1 VKTLRGTRQLT
12 RAEGRSIACTLR
24 KFYPVLFESVPGL
37 KDALPI
43 SILDGY
49 RHRINREKKQ
59 EVMTAINK
67 RKEVSDGEKE
77 IKEKHKR
84 LKNMYLVN
92 KVKYFS
98 KATDAEL
105 LQQLDVNTLD
115 QDTHRILQHRIR

>member
-1 VKTLRGTRQLT
+1 
-12 RAEGRSIACTLR
+12 LR

-49 RHRINREKKQ
+49 HHRINQEKKQ